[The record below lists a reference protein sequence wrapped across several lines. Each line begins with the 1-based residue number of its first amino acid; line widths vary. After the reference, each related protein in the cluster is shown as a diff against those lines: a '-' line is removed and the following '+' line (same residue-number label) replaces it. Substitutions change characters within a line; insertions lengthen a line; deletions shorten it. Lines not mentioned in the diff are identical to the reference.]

1 MIYKHIGIVK
11 GISQV
16 VLPGFLSE
24 DRVEEASCLPSMR
37 FFAWLGEDELRS
49 QEDQPTARKNPSLRC
64 LLAPLYMVFLF
75 IEGAF
80 DG

>member
-37 FFAWLGEDELRS
+37 FFAWLGEDELRRTN
-49 QEDQPTARKNPSLRC
+49 Q
-64 LLAPLYMVFLF
+64 LLGRTLVCVAYSRRSIYLFFLLKELLMVE
-75 IEGAF
+75 I
-80 DG
+80 